1 MTHIKLNLGVTTLIA
16 YASALTNGGCNYNFK
31 SEILQKHAEWE
42 RNRPVKP
49 ILDSL
54 FEGRHFYLLILK
66 VIWDNNEWIFNLAD
80 KILIEDLFLP
90 GVILHIL
97 FISRKRIVLLCDC
110 SKNI

>member
-1 MTHIKLNLGVTTLIA
+1 MLFLFILFFNYSNTNNEYPIKDLNIVRNLNLIKKMTHIKLNLGVTTLIA

-66 VIWDNNEWIFNLAD
+66 VI
-80 KILIEDLFLP
+80 
-90 GVILHIL
+90 
-97 FISRKRIVLLCDC
+97 
-110 SKNI
+110 